1 MAALS
6 DLEIQDF
13 LKRYAPQSFRGVF
26 SYDQFKSEQFYFLP
40 FSVVVN
46 AYPSTVEMGH
56 WSAIY
61 VDMNRNGSFF
71 DSFGLRPWG
80 KCHSFLAKNSS
91 NTSYNTRMLQNDEI
105 SCGHHSI
112 FFICQM
118 NKGRS
123 LTDVLSLYRTH
134 SFDSHDLMVQS
145 YYSKRKPYV
154 TTIKRQ

>member
-40 FSVVVN
+40 FAVVVN
-46 AYPSTVEMGH
+46 ALPSTVEMGH

-61 VDMNRNGSFF
+61 VDVNRNGSWF

-80 KCHSFLAKNSS
+80 EFNSFLAKNSINAS
-91 NTSYNTRMLQNDEI
+91 FNTQLLQKDEI
-105 SCGHHSI
+105 SCGHHAI
-112 FFICQM
+112 FFISQM
-118 NKGRS
+118 DKGRS
-123 LTDVLSLYRTH
+123 LGDVLALYRSHTC
-134 SFDSHDLMVQS
+134 DSHDLMVQS
-145 YYSKRKPYV
+145 YYYKRKPYV
-154 TTIKRQ
+154 TAIKRR